1 MATIVDGKMRSGE
14 LKDND
19 QVVVNARDALT
30 ENEFD
35 NVPTEGSNKLLTSGA
50 VYDALQNAIEP
61 SDYAQVKEQV
71 QQNTQN
77 ITSINE
83 KIPAQAS
90 AQNQLADKAFVNSS
104 IQTNTATFRGTYNLV
119 TDLELTVSAT
129 DEQTAAAIATHLASL
144 VPPVVPENNDY
155 VFVQVPRATE
165 DPADFDPTVIARVDR
180 YKCSVTESGGVT
192 TRVWQYEWSL
202 NNSSFTAAQ
211 WAAINSGITSGDVA
225 KIQLIDALV
234 ARGYIGFQNG
244 GNKVLAISGE
254 QLTVYKTVSR
264 RTTTPATTYPNKIGF
279 KFNLKEF
286 VAYCLSAA
294 DDPIG
299 KSTIDQV
306 QLNGSAILQLY
317 FPTTTT
323 ADFVRIGVYTSS
335 TATTPVS
342 VSEAQLIGSL
352 GTITEYT
359 FDFSSQSYLT
369 ADATYYFRIEDDSGT
384 AIPCY
389 IYASDKFT
397 GFSWAFINSD
407 GTAGSDISSTMPD
420 LQLGCNIKT
429 YYTIELEARDLVAL
443 ENFSQQ
449 KTYAQGERVIYNN
462 DLYEVKAGGH
472 AAGAW
477 NSSHF
482 KKLFS
487 IDSNITMGDAKVE
500 KRATSSLWPSPSGN
514 IVAGQNGATASGE
527 NNIVLGYGAEARN
540 RNASSLTDTTMNN
553 IALGNAARII
563 NDLLASAR
571 KPTTDTTAVADAVY
585 FGYGAKYSSAATY
598 ANQSY
603 CSYGYGIYQ
612 CTSAISSPE
621 VWNPAHWSLKDALD
635 YDATKTYAVGDV
647 CKHSGSLYTCSTA
660 IDAPKD
666 WDVDDWTYV
675 SLGEFQEG
683 AMVSLTTSAGSTL
696 PQNDYLQIY
705 IAPAGYLTGI
715 SRAILLGA
723 FSVIRASGGIG
734 IGNDLTVN
742 DPDATVIGNGATS
755 HGAKSLNFAATELI
769 KVFLGDANL
778 VDLIN
783 QAVADQLIKAAVSAE
798 VTQTRS
804 TPTATRKLLALNPAD
819 PTGEKTEVTAQDVGA
834 ATPSDIPEVIDPANA
849 TAAGSAAD
857 ALAVKTAL
865 AGKLGNSGN
874 QTLNGSLASTGQT
887 VSNPS
892 DSNREARMAKI
903 GLVPAGTPRK
913 GQGKLGYV
921 LGLEDGTD
929 RECSLYIDDDGKV
942 YINTPS
948 GYVEVPNATAGG
960 TLALLADMYAAVQQI
975 APAWVS
981 GTTYAETA
989 LVSYNG
995 VVYARKTSGYITSST
1010 NPASDTTNWKS
1021 KKVSELFIGNRGDQ
1035 LLNGTMVLQGA
1046 SASSS
1051 NGLDITRLVG
1061 ASYRGWRFYQDSN
1074 LGLTIQLG
1082 GAWNHIVF
1090 RRRASDS
1097 TSDTVSYLYDIA
1109 PEFKT
1114 TDTYKV
1120 GALVVRTE
1128 FLQGESNEYYYS
1140 AKLYRCVTEHTG
1152 AWEPLDF
1159 TEATVQDVLALLA
1172 PLASPAFTGTPTAPN
1187 LTNQSADGQVA
1198 NKKYVDDSI
1207 DAISVT
1213 PLSGQTFDFATMQG
1227 IFAGVKACIEAL
1239 GGSVTNFPTIPVNE

>member
-1 MATIVDGKMRSGE
+1 MADTIIDLVTADELGGE
-14 LKDND
+14 LADIYEAIAAAKPAD
-19 QVVVNARDALT
+19 
-30 ENEFD
+30 
-35 NVPTEGSNKLLTSGA
+35 
-50 VYDALQNAIEP
+50 YDT
-61 SDYAQVKEQV
+61 VKSQV
-71 QQNTQN
+71 QQNTQA
-77 ITSINE
+77 ITGIE
-83 KIPAQAS
+83 AKIPAQAS

-119 TDLELTVSAT
+119 TDLGLTVSAT
-129 DEQTAAAIATHLASL
+129 EEQVATAIATHLASL

-155 VFVQVPRATE
+155 VFVQIPRETS
-165 DPADFDPTVIARVDR
+165 DPTVVVRYDR
-180 YKCSVTESGGVT
+180 YKCSVTEAGGTT
-192 TRVWQYEWSL
+192 TRTWAFEYSL
-202 NNSSFTAAQ
+202 NNSSFTADQ

-225 KIQLIDALV
+225 KIQLIDTLV

-254 QLTVYKTVSR
+254 QLTAYKTVSR
-264 RTTTPATTYPNKIGF
+264 RTTSPATTYPDKIGL

-306 QLNGSAILQLY
+306 QLNGSAKLDLY
-317 FPTTTT
+317 FPITTT

-359 FDFSSQSYLT
+359 FEFSSQQYLT

-429 YYTIELEARDLVAL
+429 YYTIELEAKDLVAL

-449 KTYAQGERVIYNN
+449 KTYAQGQRVVYNN

-477 NSSHF
+477 NGNHF

-487 IDSNITMGDAKVE
+487 IGSNLTIGDAEVE
-500 KRATSSLWPSPSGN
+500 KRATSSVWPSPSGN
-514 IVAGQNGATASGE
+514 IVAGQNGATASGA
-527 NNIVLGYGAEARN
+527 NNIVFGYGAEARN

-553 IALGNAARII
+553 IVLGNAARVI

-660 IDAPKD
+660 IDTPKD

-783 QAVADQLIKAAVSAE
+783 QAVADQMIKAAVSAE

-804 TPTATRKLLALNPAD
+804 TPTATRKLLALNPAN
-819 PTGEKTEVTAQDVGA
+819 PTGEKTEVTAADIGA
-834 ATPSDIPEVIDPANA
+834 
-849 TAAGSAAD
+849 
-857 ALAVKTAL
+857 
-865 AGKLGNSGN
+865 LGNTGDQN
-874 QTLNGSLASTGQT
+874 LDGSLSFWNDILKFDFEDA
-887 VSNPS
+887 VLNPVIRLF
-892 DSNREARMAKI
+892 N
-903 GLVPAGTPRK
+903 GLVRIAFPL
-913 GQGKLGYV
+913 Q
-921 LGLEDGTD
+921 D
-929 RECSLYIDDDGKV
+929 
-942 YINTPS
+942 
-948 GYVEVPNATAGG
+948 G
-960 TLALLADMYAAVQQI
+960 TLALTSQIYEAVRNI
-975 APAWVS
+975 APDFTAK
-981 GTTYAETA
+981 TYVVNE
-989 LVSYNG
+989 LCSYNG
-995 VVYARKTSGYITSST
+995 VVYRCKSVYTATAQST
-1010 NPASDTTNWKS
+1010 KPSSDTTHWEA
-1021 KKVSELFIGNRGDQ
+1021 KKVSELFLGNRDDQRLTGGTLLIDNNGPDTTLHLTGIQGDVRIE
-1035 LLNGTMVLQGA
+1035 NWGGEYRAGA
-1046 SASSS
+1046 SQQNPDARWYWPGVSSPEA
-1051 NGLDITRLVG
+1051 LARLYDVMRF
-1061 ASYRGWRFYQDSN
+1061 SENRGY
-1074 LGLTIQLG
+1074 TIG
-1082 GAWNHIVF
+1082 DIVF
-1090 RRRASDS
+1090 
-1097 TSDTVSYLYDIA
+1097 YN
-1109 PEFKT
+1109 
-1114 TDTYKV
+1114 
-1120 GALVVRTE
+1120 G
-1128 FLQGESNEYYYS
+1128 G
-1140 AKLYRCVTEHTG
+1140 LYRCVAALHSGAWDDSSFELVLGGLSTG
-1152 AWEPLDF
+1152 A
-1159 TEATVQDVLALLA
+1159 
-1172 PLASPAFTGTPTAPN
+1172 PTAP
-1187 LTNQSADGQVA
+1187 TPTTG
-1198 NKKYVDDSI
+1198 DDSTKVATTAFVQTAVAGATPNLDYVMRVNPETGEI
-1207 DAISVT
+1207 YYTTPDAN
-1213 PLSGQTFDFATMQG
+1213 A
-1227 IFAGVKACIEAL
+1227 
-1239 GGSVTNFPTIPVNE
+1239 